1 MGGRVSCPPCD
12 SPLVQITPGSC
23 TTEKVTFLAVGA
35 ALMSFT
41 AFPFLGAQRL
51 PGPHKSYPGIC
62 ALATEFC

>member
-1 MGGRVSCPPCD
+1 M
-12 SPLVQITPGSC
+12 
-23 TTEKVTFLAVGA
+23 TEKVTFLAVGA
-35 ALMSFT
+35 TLMSFT